1 MKIALGISIGVF
13 STLAIFLWFRVF
25 INPKYTLSIPQ
36 FITDTSRKRLAQEDI
51 ISLKNQ
57 SLGFEEKIASANK
70 RLDDMLIF
78 GGIIV
83 TLLLA
88 INVAVYVNSERQVDK
103 YFRDNF
109 EIHKQKVLKY
119 TTEAEEMAGKIKA
132 ELELWQNLRKQQ
144 TQTVQTPQ

>member
-1 MKIALGISIGVF
+1 
-13 STLAIFLWFRVF
+13 
-25 INPKYTLSIPQ
+25 
-36 FITDTSRKRLAQEDI
+36 
-51 ISLKNQ
+51 
-57 SLGFEEKIASANK
+57 
-70 RLDDMLIF
+70 MLIF